1 MAISD
6 SQLSI
11 VTVTFASWLERLECL
26 LFWLCRAGPMS
37 RERAFFEPPAFD
49 ATCLVI
55 RGELAIGRGTA
66 RHTLVFGGSDADP
79 NHDAVIRIGV
89 GLQPT
94 GLTRGETPRRRAHSL
109 RRRASHACLGSPP
122 PRTVMGI
129 VVTLSTGRPISLG
142 RLLHHGASR
151 CPTQNHAF
159 RNFPGRHQPPKGDKQ
174 LAGQGDYHGLAG
186 AAAGICR
193 LPLIPLHQRALL
205 LEH

>member
-26 LFWLCRAGPMS
+26 LFWLYRAGPIS

-79 NHDAVIRIGV
+79 DHDAVIRIG
-89 GLQPT
+89 
-94 GLTRGETPRRRAHSL
+94 GEAPRRRAHSL

-129 VVTLSTGRPISLG
+129 ASSTLSTRRPISLG

-186 AAAGICR
+186 AAAGIR
-193 LPLIPLHQRALL
+193 GLSLIPLHQRALL